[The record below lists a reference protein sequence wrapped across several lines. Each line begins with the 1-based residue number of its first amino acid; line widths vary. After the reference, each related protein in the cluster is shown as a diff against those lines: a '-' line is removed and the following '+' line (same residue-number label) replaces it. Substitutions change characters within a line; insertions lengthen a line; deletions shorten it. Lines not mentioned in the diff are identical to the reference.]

1 MAVSEVNQDIT
12 QESEF
17 MPQRELEKWLRQHSA
32 MDVFSKLRE
41 RVMGQDEALRKASI
55 LVYSFLRNVC
65 VCQHDI
71 KNKGSYIV
79 SEGKHEAII
88 SEDLWE
94 ASCRKRIEMGGK
106 KEKIEKDHEYILSG
120 IIVCPCCGKRM
131 MGVPSRGKARADGT
145 LYPTY
150 YSYKCRAST
159 QEVRSGTKC
168 RYGQIACDKID
179 IQIRDIIMALVKNDT
194 FADEI
199 TRLISEKVDDKYAQ
213 MQLESA
219 ITDYQKALKQQRK
232 IEVEM
237 DALDVFDKHYD
248 RKYDSLSRRLESVFD
263 NLDDAQR
270 RRAEAEAQLESIRQK
285 TLTQESIYQALRFF
299 VNYYDKMTDREKKTF
314 MQSFIDKIELFPEK
328 SRKDG
333 VCVKSIHFLFPVSYN
348 GELVY
353 HIDFSR
359 PKEKSVES
367 VVCLSRKQVSDY
379 LHIAVNT
386 EDLETDV
393 GRIYTNDDIKQYIEE
408 KYGFKVH
415 SAYIGQVRE
424 KLGIHQHENYHD
436 SHTSPRKPCVCPEE
450 KETAILDA
458 LKHFGLIQ

>member
-1 MAVSEVNQDIT
+1 MSNVVENPTYAGKIAYGRIQNT
-12 QESEF
+12 QRDDN
-17 MPQRELEKWLRQHSA
+17 PEKYHR
-32 MDVFSKLRE
+32 
-41 RVMGQDEALRKASI
+41 
-55 LVYSFLRNVC
+55 
-65 VCQHDI
+65 I

-367 VVCLSRKQVSDY
+367 ICCL
-379 LHIAVNT
+379 
-386 EDLETDV
+386 
-393 GRIYTNDDIKQYIEE
+393 
-408 KYGFKVH
+408 
-415 SAYIGQVRE
+415 VRE
-424 KLGIHQHENYHD
+424 
-436 SHTSPRKPCVCPEE
+436 
-450 KETAILDA
+450 
-458 LKHFGLIQ
+458 